1 MPDAKLT
8 EQLERIWNEYP
19 SGLLEVTEQKL
30 ERLPPNENAKK
41 PQEEGVDEAKKRDPF
56 SMMTYEEMEKL
67 RSEIFLQLK

>member
-1 MPDAKLT
+1 MPGAKFT

-30 ERLPPNENAKK
+30 ERLPPNANANK

>member
-41 PQEEGVDEAKKRDPF
+41 PQEEGIDEAKKRDPF

>member
-19 SGLLEVTEQKL
+19 SGLLEITEQKL
-30 ERLPPNENAKK
+30 ERLPPDENANN
-41 PQEEGVDEAKKRDPF
+41 PQEEGVDEAKKHDPF

-67 RSEIFLQLK
+67 RSEVFLQLK